1 MTSATTIIDVAAPE
15 RYAFLDL
22 TEELER
28 AIKDSGVT
36 DGSVVAFCAH
46 TTCALIVNEWEDGAL
61 EDFRARML
69 HLVPDD
75 VYYAHD
81 DAARRTQNLDESHER
96 RNGPAHV
103 KAMLLS
109 ASSRDPRVGRHGD
122 AGAVAAADPVRD
134 GRTQGPAGR
143 LPRVRRVGW
152 GAAGWSERGM
162 RER

>member
-1 MTSATTIIDVAAPE
+1 MTSATTTIDVAAPE

-69 HLVPDD
+69 RLVPDD
-75 VYYAHD
+75 ATTPTTTRR
-81 DAARRTQNLDESHER
+81 AARRTWTSPTNA
-96 RNGPAHV
+96 GTA
-103 KAMLLS
+103 
-109 ASSRDPRVGRHGD
+109 PR
-122 AGAVAAADPVRD
+122 
-134 GRTQGPAGR
+134 T
-143 LPRVRRVGW
+143 
-152 GAAGWSERGM
+152 
-162 RER
+162 

>member
-1 MTSATTIIDVAAPE
+1 MTSAITTIEVAAPE
-15 RYAFLDL
+15 RYTFLDL

-69 HLVPDD
+69 RLVPDD

-81 DAARRTQNLDESHER
+81 DAARQQPVWRNQRLVVELDGWEFHRTRAAFER
-96 RNGPAHV
+96 DRNRA
-103 KAMLLS
+103 LTLT
-109 ASSRDPRVGRHGD
+109 R
-122 AGAVAAADPVRD
+122 AGFQVLPLTQRQLEWTQADVAA
-134 GRTQGPAGR
+134 T
-143 LPRVRRVGW
+143 L
-152 GAAGWSERGM
+152 
-162 RER
+162 RERLHLP